1 MRIGLFIIV
10 IMSVTGCSI
19 IGVFADST
27 SNSLSLSLP
36 NTGGNYQS
44 DSFRAGELNCSMALG
59 SATNLEF
66 GLTSIIQGDTLNNTR
81 KTGDIGVFATLT
93 IPLGR
98 RNKGSRLDCNRL
110 YEIELKKKHLEVM
123 RLQQEIDRL
132 RELGSELSFEN

>member
-1 MRIGLFIIV
+1 MKIWLFIIV
-10 IMSVTGCSI
+10 VMCCSVTSS
-19 IGVFADST
+19 FADST

-44 DSFRAGELNCSMALG
+44 DSFRAGELSCTSALG
-59 SATNLEF
+59 SATYLEF
-66 GLTSIIQGDTLNNTR
+66 GLTSIIQGGTANNSR
-81 KTGDIGVFATLT
+81 KTGDIGLYSKIT

-110 YEIELKKKHLEVM
+110 YELELKLKQLELT

-132 RELGSELSFEN
+132 RELGSDLSFED

>member
-1 MRIGLFIIV
+1 MKVWLFIIV
-10 IMSVTGCSI
+10 VMSVTSCSI
-19 IGVFADST
+19 VSVFADST

-44 DSFRAGELNCSMALG
+44 DSFRAGELDCSMALG

-66 GLTSIIQGDTLNNTR
+66 GLTSIIQGGTAQNSG
-81 KTGDIGVFATLT
+81 KTGDIGVYSKIT

-110 YEIELKKKHLEVM
+110 YEIELKKKQLEVM
-123 RLQQEIDRL
+123 KLQQEIDKL
-132 RELGSELSFEN
+132 RELGSSLSFEN

>member
-1 MRIGLFIIV
+1 MKIWLFIIFF
-10 IMSVTGCSI
+10 ISMTGCSVVS
-19 IGVFADST
+19 VFADST

-44 DSFRAGELNCSMALG
+44 DSFRAGELDCSMALG
-59 SATNLEF
+59 SATNIEF
-66 GLTSIIQGDTLNNTR
+66 GITSIIQGGTAENSG
-81 KTGDIGVFATLT
+81 KTGDIGIYSKIT

-123 RLQQEIDRL
+123 KLQQEIDKL
-132 RELGSELSFEN
+132 RELGSSLSFEN

>member
-1 MRIGLFIIV
+1 MKIWLFIIV
-10 IMSVTGCSI
+10 VMCCSVTSA
-19 IGVFADST
+19 FADST

-44 DSFRAGELNCSMALG
+44 DSFRAGELSCTSALD

-66 GLTSIIQGDTLNNTR
+66 GLTSIIQGGTANNSR
-81 KTGDIGVFATLT
+81 KTGDIGLYSKIT

-110 YEIELKKKHLEVM
+110 YELELKLKQLELT

-132 RELGSELSFEN
+132 RELGSDLSFED

>member
-1 MRIGLFIIV
+1 MKIWLFIIV
-10 IMSVTGCSI
+10 VMCCSVTSS
-19 IGVFADST
+19 FADST

-44 DSFRAGELNCSMALG
+44 DSFRSGELSCTSALG

-66 GLTSIIQGDTLNNTR
+66 GLTSIIQGGTANNSR
-81 KTGDIGVFATLT
+81 KTGDIGLYSKIT

-110 YEIELKKKHLEVM
+110 YELELKLKQLELT

-132 RELGSELSFEN
+132 RELGSDLSFED

>member
-1 MRIGLFIIV
+1 MKIWLFIIV
-10 IMSVTGCSI
+10 VMCCSVTSA
-19 IGVFADST
+19 FADST

-44 DSFRAGELNCSMALG
+44 DSFRAGELSCTSALG

-66 GLTSIIQGDTLNNTR
+66 GLTSIIQGGTANNSM
-81 KTGDIGVFATLT
+81 KTGDIGLYSKIT

-110 YEIELKKKHLEVM
+110 YELELKLKQLELT

-132 RELGSELSFEN
+132 RELGSDLSFED